1 MNDTQRQEREDWY
14 FSDMEKTLSLA
25 RSLYRDH
32 GARLSG
38 DQDVGDGL
46 ARVRRHER
54 ALNLQMQRMDMGK
67 RCGRCAAREGGGCC
81 SAYMGGNADSILLLI
96 NMLLQKTVAFQHDNG
111 IDCRYLGATGCILP
125 IKPIFCLNYNCSH
138 IRDAATNREMAR
150 LEGHAAGLLSA
161 QTELETMLVD
171 LLHRI

>member
-1 MNDTQRQEREDWY
+1 
-14 FSDMEKTLSLA
+14 MEKTLALA
-25 RSLYRDH
+25 RSLYKDH

-38 DQDVGDGL
+38 EQEVIDGL
-46 ARVRRHER
+46 SLIRRQES
-54 ALNLQMQRMDMGK
+54 ALNVQMQRMDMGK
-67 RCGRCAAREGGGCC
+67 RCGTCAAREGGGCC

-161 QTELETMLVD
+161 QTELETTLVD